1 MKLSFVSAPGVLLAI
16 SLTVAAC
23 GSSDGSH
30 ATASAA
36 ASAAPSAAP
45 AVSSVAPAST
55 PGQGALAAAR
65 NVWKHAAQAPLAMVN
80 TYYMQAASDL
90 RKADDPSYRTAISE
104 LTYLANL
111 PDSNDTSAQQATAET
126 DQTALDSFFGTPGQ

>member
-1 MKLSFVSAPGVLLAI
+1 MKLSFFSVPGVLLAI
-16 SLTVAAC
+16 SLTVGAC

-30 ATASAA
+30 ATASTA
-36 ASAAPSAAP
+36 ASAASSTASAA
-45 AVSSVAPAST
+45 SSATPAST
-55 PGQGALAAAR
+55 SGQGALAAAR
-65 NVWKHAAQAPLAMVN
+65 NLWKQSAQAPLAMVN

-104 LTYLANL
+104 LTYLGDL
-111 PDSNDTSAQQATAET
+111 PDSNDTSAQQATAES